1 MRGFRFILAI
11 GFATAL
17 LGGGYALSTD
27 LQPAD
32 SVTIDSQQD
41 YRPSQ
46 KLDTAKPAV
55 MQGVLGYTKSDRQKP
70 RRARPAPRK
79 SSRPKTVTQRTRQV
93 GKEAQRR
100 SAQRLQKAESSINAA
115 AQAPAGLRTSKRTNR
130 PPATAVGSSQQ
141 DQAFAETPTARRPC
155 SRLAQAQEVKPEQR
169 VMRQEHASFR
179 RTGIEAWRPE
189 AHIERATSAPQSIGE
204 CADSPPRSVA
214 LNRRSSA

>member
-100 SAQRLQKAESSINAA
+100 SAQRLQKARARSTQPLKRRPVSARPNA
-115 AQAPAGLRTSKRTNR
+115 RTVRQR
-130 PPATAVGSSQQ
+130 PPLV
-141 DQAFAETPTARRPC
+141 QANKTRP
-155 SRLAQAQEVKPEQR
+155 SPKRQPPVDRVPASPKPKKSNPSKE
-169 VMRQEHASFR
+169 
-179 RTGIEAWRPE
+179 
-189 AHIERATSAPQSIGE
+189 
-204 CADSPPRSVA
+204 
-214 LNRRSSA
+214 

>member
-41 YRPSQ
+41 YRPSP

-100 SAQRLQKAESSINAA
+100 SAQRLQKARARSTQQLKRRPVSARPNA
-115 AQAPAGLRTSKRTNR
+115 RTVRQR
-130 PPATAVGSSQQ
+130 PPLV
-141 DQAFAETPTARRPC
+141 QANKTRP
-155 SRLAQAQEVKPEQR
+155 SPKRQPPVDRVPASPKPKKSNPSKE
-169 VMRQEHASFR
+169 
-179 RTGIEAWRPE
+179 
-189 AHIERATSAPQSIGE
+189 
-204 CADSPPRSVA
+204 
-214 LNRRSSA
+214 

>member
-100 SAQRLQKAESSINAA
+100 SAKRLQTARSRSKQQLKRRPVSARPKA
-115 AQAPAGLRTSKRTNR
+115 RTARQR
-130 PPATAVGSSQQ
+130 PPLV
-141 DQAFAETPTARRPC
+141 QAHRTRPSLKRRP
-155 SRLAQAQEVKPEQR
+155 AVKR
-169 VMRQEHASFR
+169 VPASSTPKKSNPRQE
-179 RTGIEAWRPE
+179 
-189 AHIERATSAPQSIGE
+189 
-204 CADSPPRSVA
+204 
-214 LNRRSSA
+214 